1 MKKTLVILLLLLV
14 VGCGKN
20 EQADKSP
27 VQKPPAPTLTES
39 LQGKRIY
46 FLIQDREEAENE
58 VWLQLDDNNQLAVSH
73 GTSKNRSMSYA
84 VNETKLVVEAGNKQI
99 EIRFSKPDL
108 AVGDQIIVFEHT
120 DGKLQAILDSTD
132 DSEHSATGSITKIE
146 TAREIDEQG
155 PVQPSSRGES
165 DQAPKGQDQPNPDT
179 VEDASVIEQTP
190 KGLGNSTKA
199 DNDTDWIVKALAV
212 RLGEN
217 ELNHKQLVNTFGP
230 LTSRKERF
238 LCRWL
243 IKGQVIEMVSEMRQS
258 TTQGDQIQRI
268 YMVCRYDPQTNLF
281 VQTMTV
287 EGKSQPGIDLTWN
300 RKASRF
306 EAEQTVPEPAGA
318 KSKLFFK
325 WTDNKTLD
333 ADFKIIKDDKI
344 LLHTVIT
351 GIKTKTTAN
360 DEEFDQLKASILQP
374 QPDSN

>member
-1 MKKTLVILLLLLV
+1 MKKIVALLLLLLV

-27 VQKPPAPTLTES
+27 VQKPPAPTLAQS

-58 VWLQLDDNNQLAVSH
+58 VWLQLDDNNQLAVSR
-73 GTSKNRSMSYA
+73 GQNRSMSYA
-84 VNETKLVVEAGNKQI
+84 VNETKLVVDAGNKQI

-146 TAREIDEQG
+146 AAREIDEQG

-165 DQAPKGQDQPNPDT
+165 DQAPKGQNQPNPDT
-179 VEDASVIEQTP
+179 VEDESVIEQTP
-190 KGLGNSTKA
+190 KGPENSTKV

-217 ELNHKQLVNTFGP
+217 EVNHKQLVNTLGP
-230 LTSRKERF
+230 LTPATERF

-243 IKGQVIEMVSEMRQS
+243 EKGKAIEMVSVMKQQ
-258 TTQGDQIQRI
+258 TGQGNQTQRM

-281 VQTMTV
+281 VQTVTV
-287 EGKSQPGIDLTWN
+287 EDKSQPWIDLTWN

-306 EAEQTVPEPAGA
+306 EAEQALPEPAGA
-318 KSKLFFK
+318 KGKLFFK

-344 LLHTVIT
+344 LLHTVST
-351 GIKTKTTAN
+351 GIKIKTTAN